1 MRYSANI
8 HYFFRRESCSA
19 EVCYALKNIVRLCE
33 RSSSYRVVGAELRSG
48 ANTVHTA
55 TVTGCLAQGDEPTE
69 YAIKT
74 ESGKIYALSSST
86 VDLAKH
92 MNHRVTVTGAATANN
107 EKNSTTSIGQ
117 PEEDFLMKVTN
128 LKMVSTT
135 CQ

>member
-1 MRYSANI
+1 MLSRISFACASAVVATVLSVPS
-8 HYFFRRESCSA
+8 FAREKTTTA
-19 EVCYALKNIVRLCE
+19 
-33 RSSSYRVVGAELRSG
+33 
-48 ANTVHTA
+48 HTA
-55 TVTGCLAQGDEPTE
+55 TVTGCVAQGDEPNE

-74 ESGKIYALSSST
+74 ENGKIYGLSSST
-86 VDLAKH
+86 VDLVKH
-92 MNHRVTVTGAATANN
+92 MNHRVTVTGAVTNN

>member
-1 MRYSANI
+1 MLSRISFVCASA
-8 HYFFRRESCSA
+8 
-19 EVCYALKNIVRLCE
+19 
-33 RSSSYRVVGAELRSG
+33 VVATVLSVPIFARGKT
-48 ANTVHTA
+48 NTVHTA
-55 TVTGCLAQGDEPTE
+55 TVTGCLGQGDEPKE

-74 ESGKIYALSSST
+74 ENGKIYGVSSST

-92 MNHRVTVTGAATANN
+92 MNHTVTVTGAVTANN
-107 EKNSTTSIGQ
+107 EKNNATSIGQ